1 MSGGRIY
8 FGNNWIGYMSSTVQI
23 CKSHLEAAGLCDQ
36 GAEQGPRACQGFPP
50 SYHTRLGHTGVGSLE
65 SHFLGAPEFSSVELG
80 VMSGVKFFSCFQG
93 LACGK
98 HGRGSLKSCKGRK
111 RRKDRYESIVGR
123 TNSTDLLHF
132 CLPWTHQ
139 EHRKDVF
146 L

>member
-1 MSGGRIY
+1 MGKFILGT
-8 FGNNWIGYMSSTVQI
+8 IGLDICLPQSKI
-23 CKSHLEAAGLCDQ
+23 CKSHLEASGLCDQ

-80 VMSGVKFFSCFQG
+80 VVSGVKFFSCFQG

-123 TNSTDLLHF
+123 TNSTGLLNF
-132 CLPWTHQ
+132 RLPWTHQ

>member
-1 MSGGRIY
+1 MGT
-8 FGNNWIGYMSSTVQI
+8 IGLDI
-23 CKSHLEAAGLCDQ
+23 CLPQSKSVKVTSKLQ
-36 GAEQGPRACQGFPP
+36 ACVTRVLSRDPELVRGFPS

-65 SHFLGAPEFSSVELG
+65 SHFLGALEFSSVELG

-111 RRKDRYESIVGR
+111 RRKATYESIVGR
-123 TNSTDLLHF
+123 TNSTGLLKF
-132 CLPWTHQ
+132 RLPWTHQ
-139 EHRKDVF
+139 EHQKDVF